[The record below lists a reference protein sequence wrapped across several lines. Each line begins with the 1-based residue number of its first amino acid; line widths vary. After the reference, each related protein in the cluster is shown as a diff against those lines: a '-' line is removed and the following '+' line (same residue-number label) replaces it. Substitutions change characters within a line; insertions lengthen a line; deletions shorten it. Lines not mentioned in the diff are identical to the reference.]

1 MEVPSCTPWNFFLSQ
16 KVATFFIA
24 LCVLFFACL
33 FVFITVRGSPFC
45 QPTSRTS
52 LLFPCQTC
60 RESVECT
67 HRSHHFFPPSNHA
80 QKFHQV
86 LNYCGDCLFRT
97 KNITCSLL
105 MGCSSRDMVCGST
118 CVHRIFRRREMICQK
133 KQKKILENLLMD
145 LQKWMSTYSH
155 SLADVRLCSVC
166 MRCCIFRGLRH
177 GISRMPFSDRTNCAL
192 LSNRLSGHVCL
203 L

>member
-105 MGCSSRDMVCGST
+105 MGCSSRDMACRST
-118 CVHRIFRRREMICQK
+118 CVRHIFRGREMICQK
-133 KQKKILENLLMD
+133 QQKNSGKFINGSSKMNEHLFPLPCRR
-145 LQKWMSTYSH
+145 
-155 SLADVRLCSVC
+155 A
-166 MRCCIFRGLRH
+166 
-177 GISRMPFSDRTNCAL
+177 AL
-192 LSNRLSGHVCL
+192 LGVHAL
-203 L
+203 LHL